1 MFLIRSKWVNLFS
14 DQKAIRKITLNETK
28 SKNNK
33 KKNYKNVKNY
43 KNIRYKMVANYEIVI
58 ETKNY
63 LKLKILVFY

>member
-14 DQKAIRKITLNETK
+14 DKKAIRKITLNEAK

-33 KKNYKNVKNY
+33 KKLQECENR
-43 KNIRYKMVANYEIVI
+43 KNIRYKLVANYEIVI

>member
-14 DQKAIRKITLNETK
+14 DKKAIRKITLNEAK

-33 KKNYKNVKNY
+33 KKLQEFENR
-43 KNIRYKMVANYEIVI
+43 KNIRYKLVANYEIVI

>member
-14 DQKAIRKITLNETK
+14 DKKAIRKITLNETK
-28 SKNNK
+28 YK
-33 KKNYKNVKNY
+33 KKKKKLQECENRKS
-43 KNIRYKMVANYEIVI
+43 IRYKLVANYEIVI

>member
-1 MFLIRSKWVNLFS
+1 MNLFS
-14 DQKAIRKITLNETK
+14 DKKAIRKITLNEAK

-33 KKNYKNVKNY
+33 KKLQECKNR
-43 KNIRYKMVANYEIVI
+43 KNIRYKLVANYEIVI